1 MNKDLLQKRIKEID
15 SDIQSALDS
24 INQLQANLNAMH
36 GAKQDC
42 LYWLEQLE
50 NNSVVDPNAIPCP
63 ASSSDT

>member
-1 MNKDLLQKRIKEID
+1 MNKDLLQKRIEEIN

-42 LYWLEQLE
+42 LYWIEKISESETPEKE
-50 NNSVVDPNAIPCP
+50 NG
-63 ASSSDT
+63 

>member
-1 MNKDLLQKRIKEID
+1 MNKDLLQKRIQQID

-42 LYWLEQLE
+42 LYWIEQLGSS
-50 NNSVVDPNAIPCP
+50 NAVDPAKIPAP
-63 ASSSDT
+63 AASSDT